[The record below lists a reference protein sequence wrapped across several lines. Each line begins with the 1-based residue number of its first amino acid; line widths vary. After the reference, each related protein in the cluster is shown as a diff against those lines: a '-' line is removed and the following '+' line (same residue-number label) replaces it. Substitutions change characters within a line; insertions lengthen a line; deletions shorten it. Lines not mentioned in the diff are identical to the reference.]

1 MNNNFHKIINL
12 DHVNQILFNRDGN
25 KIEFVFQNCEVST
38 IHFQNFN
45 DLMNEYEI
53 IKRIWQN

>member
-25 KIEFVFQNCEVST
+25 MIEFVFQNCEVST
-38 IHFQNFN
+38 IRFQNFN
-45 DLMNEYEI
+45 DLINEYEI